1 MTLKNIFF
9 PITLTVFLI
18 GCGNDPL
25 DIDASGITVDLGY
38 EDVNTTFVKADS
50 ATLLK
55 EHQRYLSEITDVY
68 QLELGQFLQIGNVPD
83 SEVYETI
90 HAFVT
95 DPYVARLERRIQER
109 FSDKSAIK
117 TKLEDGFRHFKFH
130 FPTQKTPKNI
140 VFLNT
145 LFQASAASTEQEVGI
160 GLERYLGDSTD
171 VIQEL
176 RSREFYDWVLEA
188 MDAQYLERDV
198 LASWIMSNV
207 FDETASGSLA
217 ESMIYWGK
225 ILYAVEACFPN
236 DPKHIIIRYSEE
248 DYAWAQENEFAFWDY
263 LVREKMLFKLDE
275 RTKMNMLG
283 EGPFTP
289 GLPEKGPDRLGQY
302 LGWQMVRA
310 FNNDKE
316 MKLSDLMKVPYN
328 TILQAYEIKD

>member
-9 PITLTVFLI
+9 PITLAVFLI
-18 GCGNDPL
+18 GCSSDPL
-25 DIDASGITVDLGY
+25 DVDVSEMKVDIGY
-38 EDVNTTFVKADS
+38 EDVNAVFVKADS
-50 ATLLK
+50 VTLVK
-55 EHQRYLSEITDVY
+55 EHRRFLSDITDVY

-83 SEVYETI
+83 SEVYQTI
-90 HAFVT
+90 HEFVT
-95 DPYVARLERRIQER
+95 DPYVARLEKRIEER
-109 FSDKSAIK
+109 FSDKTSMKSKI
-117 TKLEDGFRHFKFH
+117 EEGFKHFKFH
-130 FPTQKTPKNI
+130 FPKEKIPKNI

-145 LFQASAASTEQEVGI
+145 LFQASAASTENEIGI

-176 RSREFYDWVLEA
+176 RSREFYDWLLEA
-188 MDAQYLERDV
+188 MDAQFLERDV
-198 LASWIMSNV
+198 LASWIMTNV
-207 FDETASGSLA
+207 TEAPKGGSLV

-225 ILYAVEACFPN
+225 ILYAVEACFP
-236 DPKHIIIRYSEE
+236 DEPEHLIVRYSEE
-248 DYAWAQENEFAFWDY
+248 DYAWAKENEFAYWDY

-289 GLPEKGPDRLGQY
+289 GLPEKGPDRLGQF

-310 FNNDKE
+310 YNNKNE
-316 MKLSDLMKVPYN
+316 MKLSELMKVPYN